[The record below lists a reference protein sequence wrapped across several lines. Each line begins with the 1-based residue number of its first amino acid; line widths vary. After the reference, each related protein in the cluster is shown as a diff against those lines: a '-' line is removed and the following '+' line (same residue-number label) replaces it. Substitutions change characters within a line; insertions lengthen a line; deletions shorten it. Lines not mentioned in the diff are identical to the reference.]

1 MSTGVGG
8 GAGELPVV
16 VCFLLVVHC
25 GWDCLPFLYMEET
38 EAGVETGEGEVTRQ
52 GHIPQKEWM

>member
-1 MSTGVGG
+1 MSSMFTVGG
-8 GAGELPVV
+8 GELPVV
-16 VCFLLVVHC
+16 VCFLLVLYC

-52 GHIPQKEWM
+52 GHITQKEWM

>member
-1 MSTGVGG
+1 MSTGEEM
-8 GAGELPVV
+8 AEGELPVV
-16 VCFLLVVHC
+16 MCFFLVLYY

-52 GHIPQKEWM
+52 GHITQKEWV